1 VPPIFSR
8 PGRARDVAAAGR
20 QRLKDRIEAP
30 YGSFRSP
37 DHHAITALQAPD
49 AATGSDIHIID
60 ARGCERAGAQDV
72 VDVIGVTAV
81 YEDVAAFEVRHD
93 VGDRRV
99 DDARRNH
106 QPDRPRLL
114 KLAHEVGD
122 R

>member
-1 VPPIFSR
+1 MPPIFSR

-30 YGSFRSP
+30 YGSFRSA

-60 ARGCERAGAQDV
+60 AFGCELAGAQDV

-81 YEDVAAFEVRHD
+81 DEDVASFEVRYD
-93 VGDRRV
+93 FGDRLV
-99 DDARRNH
+99 DRARRNH